1 MATLLFVPGAWLG
14 GWCWHDVAPPL
25 RVAGHTVITATL
37 TGLGERSHLLTPQ
50 IGLETHVSDIL
61 GLVHYR
67 DLEGI
72 TLIGH
77 SYGGTVITAVAE
89 QIPDRIHQLV
99 YLDASIPRDGESNND
114 VIGTEMAGQLR
125 ASANADGD
133 GWRVPPASYV
143 VRRLEGESLRS
154 WVADRLTPHPL
165 RAFDDPVHLISP
177 RAAALPRAFIRTTH
191 SPLYD
196 RLLAYARESGWYC
209 REIGGGH
216 YAMFTQPDAVV
227 KALSELPG

>member
-77 SYGGTVITAVAE
+77 SYGGTVITG
-89 QIPDRIHQLV
+89 
-99 YLDASIPRDGESNND
+99 SS
-114 VIGTEMAGQLR
+114 R
-125 ASANADGD
+125 ADT
-133 GWRVPPASYV
+133 
-143 VRRLEGESLRS
+143 RS
-154 WVADRLTPHPL
+154 HPSVGL
-165 RAFDDPVHLISP
+165 SRCFDP
-177 RAAALPRAFIRTTH
+177 T
-191 SPLYD
+191 
-196 RLLAYARESGWYC
+196 
-209 REIGGGH
+209 
-216 YAMFTQPDAVV
+216 
-227 KALSELPG
+227 

>member
-37 TGLGERSHLLTPQ
+37 TRLGERSHLLTPQ

-133 GWRVPPASYV
+133 GWRVPPA
-143 VRRLEGESLRS
+143 
-154 WVADRLTPHPL
+154 
-165 RAFDDPVHLISP
+165 
-177 RAAALPRAFIRTTH
+177 
-191 SPLYD
+191 
-196 RLLAYARESGWYC
+196 
-209 REIGGGH
+209 
-216 YAMFTQPDAVV
+216 
-227 KALSELPG
+227 